1 MGKPEKIRIGELLVQ
16 QGLLDQEQLTAALS
30 DQKRTGRKLGRVLI
44 DNGYLSEDQ
53 LGAALAQQLQV
64 TFIDLRQFNIDPA
77 LTTRLPET
85 LARRFRVVLLREEP
99 NGYSVGFAD
108 PTDLFAYDE
117 LARFLKTDIHLVVVA
132 ESLLMQTID
141 RIYRRTEEISGLA
154 LELGAELGE
163 SVIDLGSMVGSPG
176 IEDAPVV
183 KLLQSVFEDATVV
196 RASDIHIEPQEKKLQ
211 IRFRIDGVLHVQ
223 TLADL
228 KIASALVLRLKLMSG
243 LDISEKRLPQ
253 DGRFNIKVRGEQ
265 IDVRISTLPNQ
276 YGESVVMRL
285 LNQSSGILKL
295 DGVGLQPMLLTRL
308 REVMN
313 RPSGMVLVTGPTGS
327 GKTTTLYA
335 ILEELNTEA
344 RKIITVED
352 PVEYRLPGINQV
364 QVHEK
369 IDLSFSR
376 ILRTALRQD
385 PDILLVGEMRDGDTV
400 ETGLRAAMTGHL
412 VLSTLHTN
420 DSVTSPI
427 RLLDM
432 GAPAYMVAMSLQ
444 VVIAQRL
451 LRMVCEN
458 CGEPQQI
465 SPQQEAWLHHYG
477 KSVADGQIR
486 KGRGCTQCN
495 GTGYLGRAGV
505 YEMLEMTR
513 PLVAAAGEADPAKF
527 VAAGREQIAGQTL
540 IDHAV
545 EMVLAGR
552 TTLDEAMRISSQIE
566 ES

>member
-1 MGKPEKIRIGELLVQ
+1 
-16 QGLLDQEQLTAALS
+16 
-30 DQKRTGRKLGRVLI
+30 
-44 DNGYLSEDQ
+44 
-53 LGAALAQQLQV
+53 
-64 TFIDLRQFNIDPA
+64 
-77 LTTRLPET
+77 
-85 LARRFRVVLLREEP
+85 
-99 NGYSVGFAD
+99 
-108 PTDLFAYDE
+108 
-117 LARFLKTDIHLVVVA
+117 
-132 ESLLMQTID
+132 
-141 RIYRRTEEISGLA
+141 
-154 LELGAELGE
+154 
-163 SVIDLGSMVGSPG
+163 
-176 IEDAPVV
+176 
-183 KLLQSVFEDATVV
+183 
-196 RASDIHIEPQEKKLQ
+196 
-211 IRFRIDGVLHVQ
+211 
-223 TLADL
+223 
-228 KIASALVLRLKLMSG
+228 
-243 LDISEKRLPQ
+243 
-253 DGRFNIKVRGEQ
+253 
-265 IDVRISTLPNQ
+265 VRISTLPNQ

-285 LNQSSGILKL
+285 LNQSSGMLKL
-295 DGVGLQPMLLTRL
+295 DSVGLQSKLLARL

-420 DSVTSPI
+420 DSITSPI

-477 KSVADGQIR
+477 KSVTDGQVR

-513 PLVAAAGEADPAKF
+513 PLVEAAGEADPAKF